1 MPPVV
6 LFDGVCNLC
15 NASVDFIIRRDRK
28 GRLRFAALQSEAAK
42 TFLGNLEIPK
52 SLPDSIL
59 FYENE
64 KLYSRSAAVL
74 RIASYLGFPWVLAKI
89 FIIIPAFV
97 RDAVYDFVA
106 RNRFRWFGKKETCRM
121 PTQEERGRFL

>member
-42 TFLGNLEIPK
+42 AFLGNLNIPE
-52 SLPDSIL
+52 SQPDSIL
-59 FYENE
+59 FYEE
-64 KLYSRSAAVL
+64 GKLYARSAAVL
-74 RIASYLGFPWVLAKI
+74 RIAAYLGFPWILTKVIL
-89 FIIIPAFV
+89 IIPAFV
-97 RDAVYDFVA
+97 RDAVYDFIA

-121 PTQEERGRFL
+121 PTMEERGRFL